1 MSQEPTRRLWMIV
14 FQNFINSFKPRQISG
29 TLKGTDHFGN
39 KYYEIPRNASVGQQR
54 TSRWYDPPVKDD
66 FMQEVP
72 PEWEA
77 WLRGRRREP
86 PDEEEVLKNLAIM
99 HMKKKNAKIVDA
111 QAGKKTPMSKG
122 METFPKYTEYE
133 VSPGKSENDSH

>member
-1 MSQEPTRRLWMIV
+1 MHQFHNNEVRD
-14 FQNFINSFKPRQISG
+14 
-29 TLKGTDHFGN
+29 DH
-39 KYYEIPRNASVGQQR
+39 S
-54 TSRWYDPPVKDD
+54 VKDD

-86 PDEEEVLKNLAIM
+86 PDEEEVLTNLAIM
-99 HMKKKNAKIVDA
+99 HICTCKLHNCNLAIMHKKNAKIVDA
-111 QAGKKTPMSKG
+111 QAVKKTPMSKG

-133 VSPGKSENDSH
+133 VSPCKSENNSH